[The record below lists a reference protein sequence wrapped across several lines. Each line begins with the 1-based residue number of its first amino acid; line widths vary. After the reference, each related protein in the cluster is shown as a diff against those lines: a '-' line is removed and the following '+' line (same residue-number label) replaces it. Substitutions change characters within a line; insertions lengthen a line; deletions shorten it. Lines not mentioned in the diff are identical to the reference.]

1 MDLGLAGKRALV
13 LASSAGLGFAVAQE
27 LASEGALV
35 TVSSRDE
42 ERAKTAASAIGQQ
55 TGTEVAH
62 VPADVSDAASLERL
76 FAAVAEGGGLD
87 VLVCNAGG
95 PPAGGFLAAS
105 DDAWERAFHLTLMS
119 VVRSVRL
126 ALPLF
131 EEAGSG
137 SVVVLGSSS
146 VKQPIPNLVLSN
158 VFRPGLQGLVK
169 HLSEELAGK
178 GVRVN
183 MVSPGRIKTERI
195 EQLDAAQAQREGRSV
210 EQVRADSVS
219 RIPLGRIGTPEEFG
233 KVVAFVASPAA
244 SYLTGS
250 SVLVDGG
257 MVRAL

>member
-13 LASSAGLGFAVAQE
+13 LASSAGLGFAVARQ
-27 LASEGALV
+27 LAAEGAAV
-35 TVSSRDE
+35 TVSSRDPD
-42 ERAKTAASAIGQQ
+42 RAEAAASAIRQQ
-55 TGTEVAH
+55 TGMEAAH
-62 VPADVSDAASLERL
+62 VVADVADASSLERL
-76 FAAVAEGGGLD
+76 FATVAESGDLD

-95 PPAGGFLAAS
+95 PPAGGFLVTP
-105 DDAWERAFHLTLMS
+105 DEAWERAFHLTLMS

-131 EEAGSG
+131 ERAGSG

-195 EQLDAAQAQREGRSV
+195 AQLDAAQAQREGRSV

-219 RIPLGRIGTPEEFG
+219 RIPMGRIGTPEEFG

-244 SYLTGS
+244 SYLTGA